1 MPVATKAK
9 APVKK
14 TVKPAA
20 KPAAAKK
27 PIVKK
32 AAPKKAAPAAK
43 AAPKTKTGKQT
54 IEEIKVTGDQL
65 VKKVKELVKEGN
77 VRRIIIKQ
85 RGKRILEIPL
95 TLAVIGVAFAPLLAA
110 VGALAAL
117 ITECTLEVE
126 RD

>member
-1 MPVATKAK
+1 MPAATKAK
-9 APVKK
+9 APAKK
-14 TVKPAA
+14 TVKIAA
-20 KPAAAKK
+20 KPKT
-27 PIVKK
+27 KK
-32 AAPKKAAPAAK
+32 AAPKAKPAAK
-43 AAPKTKTGKQT
+43 KKTRNQRV
-54 IEEIKVTGDQL
+54 EEIKVTGDQL

-85 RGKRILEIPL
+85 KGKRILEIPL

-117 ITECTLEVE
+117 VTECTLEVE